1 MISALHVS
9 VPASSANLGV
19 GFDCL
24 GIALDLRASFRFSRA
39 ETLSIE
45 GCPKEFCGSDNL
57 VWTSYLD
64 MCERLGSE
72 PVQLSITIDSPI
84 PLTGGLG
91 SSSACVI
98 AGIVAAQVF
107 CGDGF
112 NRSQALEEAIAL
124 EGHPDN
130 VAPALLGGLASSCY
144 TDEGII
150 AIPHAISSVF
160 HYVAIAPPYTVLT
173 SEARKALP
181 STYSLATVVT
191 QMGRYATVVNALE
204 TGNAHLLGIAC
215 HDLVHEPYRAK
226 LIPDFAPLKELAL
239 ENGASAFTI
248 SGSGSAMLAIC
259 AGRDQAEQV
268 AAAVSS
274 AKPDLWVKILPVDTR
289 GTIVEVDR

>member
-1 MISALHVS
+1 MSADLHVS

-24 GIALDLRASFRFSRA
+24 GIALDLRADFFFSRA
-39 ETLSIE
+39 GELAIDSCAE
-45 GCPKEFCGSDNL
+45 QYRGPDNL

-64 MCERLGSE
+64 MCERLDATSL
-72 PVQLSITIDSPI
+72 PLHITIDSPI

-107 CGDGF
+107 CGSGF
-112 NRSQALEEAIAL
+112 DRSQALSEAIAL

-144 TDEGII
+144 TDDGII
-150 AIPHAISSVF
+150 ALPHSISSVF
-160 HYVAIAPPYTVLT
+160 HYVAMAPSYTVLT
-173 SEARKALP
+173 AEARKVLP
-181 STYSLATVVT
+181 ESYPLATVVT

-204 TGNAHLLGIAC
+204 TGNPELLGTAC
-215 HDLVHEPYRAK
+215 HDLIHEPYRAR
-226 LIPDFAPLKELAL
+226 LIPDFARLKQLSL
-239 ENGASAFTI
+239 KNGASAFTI

-259 AGRDQAEQV
+259 AGRDRAEQV
-268 AAAVSS
+268 AEAAR
-274 AKPDLWVKILPVDTR
+274 AAMPGLWIKILPVDTR
-289 GTIVEVDR
+289 GTIVEVRK